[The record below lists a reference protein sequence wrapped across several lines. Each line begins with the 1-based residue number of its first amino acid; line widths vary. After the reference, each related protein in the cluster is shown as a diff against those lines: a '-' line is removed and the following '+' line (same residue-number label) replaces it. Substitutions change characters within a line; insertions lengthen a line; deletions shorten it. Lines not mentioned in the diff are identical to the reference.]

1 MIYNIKS
8 EVLGYF
14 IRKEETMQKSYIA
27 DNIMKDYIKKKR
39 YKQNKER
46 AEFELFKRKVCA
58 DCKNKGTN
66 LCHVVRNINGVLQCV
81 FKE

>member
-1 MIYNIKS
+1 
-8 EVLGYF
+8 
-14 IRKEETMQKSYIA
+14 MQKSYIA

-46 AEFELFKRKVCA
+46 AELDLFKRKVCA
-58 DCKNKGTN
+58 DCKNKNTN
-66 LCHVVRNINGVLQCV
+66 LCKIVRNINGDLQCV

>member
-46 AEFELFKRKVCA
+46 AELELFKRKVCVN
-58 DCKNKGTN
+58 CKNKDTD
-66 LCHVVRNINGVLQCV
+66 LCHIVRNINGVLQCV
-81 FKE
+81 FKD